1 MLINYL
7 IKYQIKVMEEYHFKI
22 KIKFRNNYKQIIDW
36 VLVKFLKKKIDLI
49 DIKSLHKLLLKILN
63 K

>member
-22 KIKFRNNYKQIIDW
+22 KIKFRNNYKQIID
-36 VLVKFLKKKIDLI
+36 
-49 DIKSLHKLLLKILN
+49 
-63 K
+63 